1 MCICCCFCN
10 CCNSYSSKCVEFCI
24 LTLSSATFI
33 CSILG
38 FVFIK
43 WSHLTIASSILL
55 IILIAL
61 STFMEISSICII
73 IFRYKGTIHQKTNS
87 LSSYFALFSLIF
99 SIIIL
104 LLSLVAESLV
114 QTNFKDLDYP
124 CKDISLK
131 NDQNVILF
139 RFLSLEF
146 LSDEEKLQFCK
157 SKNINYNAKI
167 CSNLEYTMSYLTAS
181 IIEFCSLILSFFWYN
196 DYRRIKEKV
205 DGELP
210 IYGNTYLTRAR
221 LEKELNFRENGDSPE
236 PSGRYLNQNN
246 LVVSQVVI
254 VNNKNKNSR
263 KSQPINYEEYKKAGN
278 KNFIRDLRKEMQEA
292 IESLDE
298 ESNGNKEQENNN
310 NNINIIKDNEN
321 KKKENDDLY
330 SDKKSSNSSNSKK
343 SDKKS
348 ESNNYSK
355 NIVFIDNEDNK
366 DDTNED
372 NLKQKDIS
380 IFKVSQNQEQDN
392 KNDV

>member
-1 MCICCCFCN
+1 
-10 CCNSYSSKCVEFCI
+10 
-24 LTLSSATFI
+24 
-33 CSILG
+33 
-38 FVFIK
+38 
-43 WSHLTIASSILL
+43 
-55 IILIAL
+55 
-61 STFMEISSICII
+61 MEISSICII
-73 IFRYKGTIHQKTNS
+73 IFRYKGTIHQKRNS

-104 LLSLVAESLV
+104 LISLVAESLV

-124 CKDISLK
+124 CKDISLR

-139 RFLSLEF
+139 RSLSLEF

-278 KNFIRDLRKEMQEA
+278 TNFIRDLRKEMQEA

-310 NNINIIKDNEN
+310 NNININKDNEN

-343 SDKKS
+343 NDKKS

-355 NIVFIDNEDNK
+355 NIIFVDNEDNK